1 MDLVLFE
8 KGSTQMSLVGMFLQ
22 PITTLVK
29 TFEVL
34 NNWNLLPLVN
44 FLIVLQQLAHN
55 FVKNWFGLFALRIRD
70 IFFFYFW
77 FLVLRL

>member
-34 NNWNLLPLVN
+34 NN
-44 FLIVLQQLAHN
+44 
-55 FVKNWFGLFALRIRD
+55 
-70 IFFFYFW
+70 
-77 FLVLRL
+77 